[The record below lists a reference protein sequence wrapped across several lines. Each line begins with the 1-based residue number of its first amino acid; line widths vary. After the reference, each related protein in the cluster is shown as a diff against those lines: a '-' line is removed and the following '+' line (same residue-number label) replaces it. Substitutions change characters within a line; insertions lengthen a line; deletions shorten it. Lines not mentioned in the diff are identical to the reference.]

1 MTNLCFTYTIFPGFI
16 ETYITQPGLFQM
28 MSNTQ
33 QSMTHAIEVVVD
45 IQQSHQSTTQLQSQR
60 TEESTAPDA

>member
-1 MTNLCFTYTIFPGFI
+1 
-16 ETYITQPGLFQM
+16 M

>member
-1 MTNLCFTYTIFPGFI
+1 MFNTIFPGFI
-16 ETYITQPGLFQM
+16 ETYITHPGLFQM

-33 QSMTHAIEVVVD
+33 QSMTHAIEVMVD

-60 TEESTAPDA
+60 TEESTSPDA